1 MAVLNGYA
9 TNHTH
14 IKVNQ
19 HYVFLSQ
26 YPNLHGLQSP
36 SLFKTLKCARLQ
48 GLKHA
53 FVLLSKSSFKAS
65 SGERRRRSHK
75 VIYRQKW
82 LKRMVEAPGNLP
94 HGTSEFL
101 ISKPLGKCKI

>member
-9 TNHTH
+9 TNHTY

-19 HYVFLSQ
+19 HYCFSFRVSKFTWATLLPL
-26 YPNLHGLQSP
+26 YKSP

-48 GLKHA
+48 GLKHV

-65 SGERRRRSHK
+65 SGECRRRSHK
-75 VIYRQKW
+75 V
-82 LKRMVEAPGNLP
+82 
-94 HGTSEFL
+94 T
-101 ISKPLGKCKI
+101 